1 MSEIPEDIPIA
12 LYHRPQWLIWR
23 KERQPGDKKDRKVP
37 YYANGARRSGEQGSS
52 QDRAGLMT
60 FDDVCLAVTARQA
73 AGVGFAFLPDD
84 GLIGIDLDHVRD
96 PEAGT
101 LTPRA
106 LAIVE
111 ACNSYTEIS
120 PSGTGL
126 HIYVEGVS
134 ETFKSNDIGVEVFCG
149 RQFFTVTG
157 DHLDGTPR
165 EVNPISEEALRRLKV
180 TVDKA
185 KKRPDSQPAGVPV
198 PALDGQAKVE
208 SALCYVPADCG
219 YDDWIKIGMAI
230 HAELGAGA
238 FPIWDAWSAKS
249 AKYPGEKEL
258 RSHWRSFRPGAVT
271 GATLYALAN
280 EAGWRPPRQPRAD
293 IRMDE
298 APAAP
303 PPAEVDPSDTESGW
317 PDPMLPG
324 SIIVPALPAALL
336 PSWAGDMAKAVAD
349 STQTP
354 EAMACMLSLSILAT
368 CLQRRFEVAP
378 YGTDDDYTEPLALWV
393 LVAMQS
399 GSRKTAVINALTA
412 PLLRWEKLERDRR
425 RSEIA
430 RVNAARA
437 VAKKRIEKLTKDA
450 ANADS
455 DEARGRLREEISQEE
470 QDMPAEIFPPKLFT
484 GDTTAE
490 TLQALMVKQG
500 ERMAV
505 LTDEAG
511 IFLVMAGLY
520 SGGNASLDVFLQ
532 GHAGSPVRVDRADR
546 EAYLERPAMSFCL
559 ALQNG
564 VLADVASGRR
574 FRDSGLLAR
583 YLYAIPESNVGKR
596 DVRRRVSIPESVRQA
611 YDAGIFGLL
620 EGRPLVPG
628 KPNALPF
635 TDPAREV
642 WLDFAE
648 EIERGQGDGG
658 KFEAIL
664 DWTSKLPGAAA
675 RVAGLLELAEM
686 GLQADSV
693 SQVSVERAV
702 QLCRLLIPHAH
713 EAFGLLGADNVDSD
727 AMAILR
733 WAKANRY
740 TTFKRSAC
748 QKSMEGRF
756 RSVDRLIKAAER
768 LEQRDI
774 LREFKEVNRRAPPSV
789 WYRVNPKCFDKAE

>member
-1 MSEIPEDIPIA
+1 MTAETHIPSA
-12 LYHRPQWLIWR
+12 LTERPQWLIWK

-37 YYANGARRSGEQGSS
+37 YYCNGIRRTGEQGSS
-52 QDRAGLMT
+52 RDRAGLMT
-60 FDDVCLAVTARQA
+60 FSAARQAVNAKHA

-96 PEAGT
+96 PDTGT
-101 LTPRA
+101 WTPRA

-157 DHLDGTPR
+157 NHLEGTPR
-165 EVNPISEEALRRLKV
+165 EVNAISEEALRRLKV

-208 SALCYVPADCG
+208 SALCFVPADCG
-219 YDDWIKIGMAI
+219 YDEWIKIGMAI

-238 FPIWDAWSAKS
+238 FHIWDAWSAKS

-258 RSHWRSFRPGAVT
+258 RGHWRSFRPGAVT

-293 IRMDE
+293 RRMDQ

-303 PPAEVDPSDTESGW
+303 PPAEMDPSDTDSGW
-317 PDPMLPG
+317 DEVMLPG
-324 SIIVPALPAALL
+324 SIILPPLPATLL
-336 PSWAGDMAKAVAD
+336 PTWAGDMAAAVAD

-354 EAMACMLSLSILAT
+354 EDMAVMMTLAILAT

-378 YGTDDDYTEPLALWV
+378 YGIDDDYTEPLSLWI
-393 LVAMQS
+393 LIAMLS
-399 GSRKTAVINALTA
+399 GNRKTAVINALTA
-412 PLLRWEKLERDRR
+412 CLLRWEKLDRDRR

-430 RVNAARA
+430 NVNAARA
-437 VAKKRIEKLTKDA
+437 VAKKRIEKLVKDA

-455 DEARGRLREEISQEE
+455 DEARQRLREEISREE
-470 QDMPAEIFPPKLFT
+470 QDMPAEIFPSKLFT

-490 TLQALMVKQG
+490 TFQRMLVQQG

-511 IFLVMAGLY
+511 ILQIILGLY
-520 SGGNASLDVFLQ
+520 SGFVNADVFLQ
-532 GHAGSPVRVDRADR
+532 SHAGSPVRVERADR
-546 EAYLERPAMSFCL
+546 EAYLEKPASSFGM
-559 ALQNG
+559 AIQNG
-564 VLADVASGRR
+564 ILADVASNPRI
-574 FRDSGLLAR
+574 RDNGFLAR
-583 YLYAIPESNVGKR
+583 FLYAIPKSNVGRR

-611 YDAGIFGLL
+611 YESGIFGLL

-628 KPNALPF
+628 KPKVLPF

-642 WLDFAE
+642 WLDFADE
-648 EIERGQGDGG
+648 VERGQGEGG

-675 RVAGLLELAEM
+675 RVAGLLELAEV
-686 GLQADSV
+686 GLSADSV

-713 EAFGLLGADNVDSD
+713 EAFGLLGADNVDAD
-727 AMAILR
+727 GMAILK
-733 WAKANRY
+733 WAIAGRR
-740 TTFKRSAC
+740 TTFKRSDC
-748 QKSMEGRF
+748 QKAMEGRF

-768 LEQRDI
+768 LEQRNI
-774 LREFKEVNRRAPPSV
+774 LREYKEVNRRAPPSI

>member
-1 MSEIPEDIPIA
+1 
-12 LYHRPQWLIWR
+12 
-23 KERQPGDKKDRKVP
+23 
-37 YYANGARRSGEQGSS
+37 
-52 QDRAGLMT
+52 MT
-60 FDDVCLAVTARQA
+60 YDAVVEAVTANQA
-73 AGVGFAFLPDD
+73 TGTGFAFLPDD

-96 PEAGT
+96 PETGT

-157 DHLDGTPR
+157 DHLEGTPR
-165 EVNPISEEALRRLKV
+165 EVNAISEEALRRLKA

-185 KKRPDSQPAGVPV
+185 KKRGEKVMVGNLPTITSASSNPARSSAPM
-198 PALDGQAKVE
+198 DGQAKVE
-208 SALCYVPADCG
+208 SALCYVHSDVG

-230 HAELGAGA
+230 HAELGNGA
-238 FPIWDAWSAKS
+238 FHIWDAWSAKS

-258 RSHWRSFRPGAVT
+258 RGHWRSFKSGAVT

-280 EAGWRPPRQPRAD
+280 EAGWRPPRAQK
-293 IRMDE
+293 MDE
-298 APAAP
+298 GSGLGGSSTEP
-303 PPAEVDPSDTESGW
+303 PNGSETDSGW

-324 SIIVPALPAALL
+324 SIIAPPLPAALL
-336 PSWAGDMAKAVAD
+336 PTWAGDMAAAVAD

-354 EAMACMLSLSILAT
+354 EDMAVMMTLAILAT

-378 YGTDDDYTEPLALWV
+378 YGVDDDYTEPLALWI
-393 LVAMQS
+393 LIAMLS
-399 GSRKTAVINALTA
+399 GNRKTAVINALAA
-412 PLLRWEKLERDRR
+412 PLLKSEKLERDRR
-425 RSEIA
+425 RAEIA
-430 RVNAARA
+430 NVNAARA
-437 VAKKRIEKLTKDA
+437 VAKKRIEKLVKDA

-455 DEARGRLREEISQEE
+455 DDARHRLREEISREE
-470 QDMPAEIFPPKLFT
+470 QEMPAEIFPPKLFT

-490 TLQALMVKQG
+490 TLQTLLVKQG

-546 EAYLERPAMSFCL
+546 EAYLEKPALTFGL
-559 ALQNG
+559 AIQNG
-564 VLADVASGRR
+564 ILAEVASSSR
-574 FRDSGLLAR
+574 FRNSGLLAR
-583 YLYAIPESNVGKR
+583 FLYAIPQSNVGKR

-611 YDAGIFGLL
+611 YEAGIFNLL
-620 EGRPLVPG
+620 EGRPVIPG
-628 KPNALPF
+628 TPKVLPF
-635 TDPAREV
+635 TEPAREV
-642 WLDFAE
+642 WLDFADE
-648 EIERGQGDGG
+648 VEQGQGEGG

-675 RVAGLLELAEM
+675 RVSGLLELAEM
-686 GLQADSV
+686 GLQADSI

-702 QLCRLLIPHAH
+702 ELCRLLIPHAH
-713 EAFGLLGADNVDSD
+713 EAFGLLGADNVDAD
-727 AMAILR
+727 GIAILK
-733 WAKANRY
+733 WAIAGRRS
-740 TTFKRSAC
+740 TFKRSDC
-748 QKSMEGRF
+748 QKAMEGRF

-789 WYRVNPKCFDKAE
+789 WYRVNPKCFDKPE